1 MKTLIAALIAIM
13 LVLPN
18 RASAVRI
25 GLIGGLNLA
34 KVAVEDDATS
44 FRDNMEYNEAF
55 HLGLI
60 VEIPITDLLLLEPG
74 VVGSI
79 KGFRVRYDDSIDP
92 ITQRI
97 YLAYADIPVNLKVRI
112 PLGLV
117 RPYVEAGP
125 YVGLGIYGRTW
136 ETYGN
141 DDESEE
147 IEWGSDPGQIKRA
160 DFGINF
166 GAGIELGRVIFGASY
181 GLGLVDISNMEGGSM
196 KHRVI
201 RFTLGVKFG
210 QGK

>member
-1 MKTLIAALIAIM
+1 MKFLISALIFLM
-13 LVLPN
+13 LMLPN
-18 RASAVRI
+18 SASAVRI

-34 KVAVEDDATS
+34 KVAVEEDGAS
-44 FRDNMEYNEAF
+44 FSEYLEYNEAF
-55 HLGLI
+55 HLGII
-60 VEIPITDLLLLEPG
+60 VEIPLTDLLLLEPG

-79 KGFRVRYDDSIDP
+79 KGFRLRYDDSIDP
-92 ITQRI
+92 ITERI
-97 YLAYADIPVNLKVRI
+97 YLAYADIPVNLKLRI

-125 YVGLGIYGRTW
+125 YIGVGIYGRTW

-147 IEWGSDPGQIKRA
+147 IEWGGEPGQIKRP
-160 DFGINF
+160 DFGLNF
-166 GAGIELGRVIFGASY
+166 GAGIELGRVIIGASY
-181 GLGLVDISNMEGGSM
+181 GLGLVDISNIESGSL

-210 QGK
+210 K